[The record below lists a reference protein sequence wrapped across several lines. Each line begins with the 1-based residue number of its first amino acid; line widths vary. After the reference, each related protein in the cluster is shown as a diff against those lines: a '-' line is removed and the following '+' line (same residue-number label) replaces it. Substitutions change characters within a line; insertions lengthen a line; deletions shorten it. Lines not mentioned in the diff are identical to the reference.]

1 MTIYFREKPRQRR
14 EPNRAW
20 EVICLEWNLGNANV
34 ALLYFQNDHGIDADG
49 GRVAGSG
56 GCDLSVVRQL
66 QRTRYGRC
74 SKLRVCQLQSMLGD
88 SARCWRNVR
97 SKPILCALSSPSV
110 IFPADPPVSLDRI
123 EGLGSNCGHPHWFQ
137 ENSQKP
143 SCIRIKRMTR

>member
-1 MTIYFREKPRQRR
+1 MTIYFREKPPQRG

-20 EVICLEWNLGNANV
+20 EVICLEWNLGNANA
-34 ALLYFQNDHGIDADG
+34 ALLYFQNDHWIDANG

-97 SKPILCALSSPSV
+97 SKPILRALSSPSV

-123 EGLGSNCGHPHWFQ
+123 DGLGPNFGHPTG
-137 ENSQKP
+137 S
-143 SCIRIKRMTR
+143 KRTARSPHAFV